1 MQVLCRPLHSQ
12 VENFCRRGNPPTMP
26 NSLRHIQIGYR
37 LSRTASVSESS
48 RSSVRQPVG
57 KWLIFLSGIL
67 LFGTFAVSCAL
78 KPRTTLV
85 VGMELNYAPFEMVDP
100 QGKPTGISVEMANEL
115 GKFLDKRVQIQNIPF
130 DGLIPAL
137 KTGKID
143 LIISSMTETPE
154 RARSIDFSE
163 SYLRTGLC
171 LLVNKNVAI
180 DSIEQADRPGISV
193 AVKQGTTGQLYAQQH
208 FRLARILVLEK
219 EDACVLE
226 VVQNK
231 AQAFIYDQMS
241 VFKHWQQHQNDT
253 KAILKPFKEEQ
264 WAIGIRSDEQALKA
278 QVNAFLVLFKRKGG
292 FDNLGDRYLKE
303 QKEQFRKLGIPF
315 YF

>member
-1 MQVLCRPLHSQ
+1 
-12 VENFCRRGNPPTMP
+12 MP
-26 NSLRHIQIGYR
+26 KTLRQIHIGYR
-37 LSRTASVSESS
+37 LSRTAAVSEIN
-48 RSSVRQPVG
+48 RSTIRHSIG
-57 KWLIFLSGIL
+57 KRMTFLSGVL
-67 LFGTFAVSCAL
+67 LVGVLAVSCSL
-78 KPRTTLV
+78 KPKSTLV
-85 VGMELNYAPFEMVDP
+85 VGMELNYPPFEMVNP
-100 QGKPTGISVEMANEL
+100 QGNPAGISVEMATEL
-115 GKFLDKRVQIQNIPF
+115 GKFLNKDVQIENIPF

-231 AQAFIYDQMS
+231 AQIFIYDQMS
-241 VFKHWQQHQNDT
+241 IFKHWQQHQNDT

>member
-1 MQVLCRPLHSQ
+1 M
-12 VENFCRRGNPPTMP
+12 
-26 NSLRHIQIGYR
+26 
-37 LSRTASVSESS
+37 
-48 RSSVRQPVG
+48 
-57 KWLIFLSGIL
+57 
-67 LFGTFAVSCAL
+67 FAVSCAL
-78 KPRTTLV
+78 KPKSTLI
-85 VGMELNYAPFEMVDP
+85 VGMELNYPPFEMVDP

-115 GKFLDKRVQIQNIPF
+115 GKFLEKKVQIQNIPF

-154 RARSIDFSE
+154 RAKSIDFSDP
-163 SYLRTGLC
+163 YLRTGLC
-171 LLVNKNVAI
+171 LLVNKSAPI
-180 DSIEQADRPGISV
+180 DSVDQADKPNISV

-208 FRLARILVLEK
+208 LKRARILVLDKPE
-219 EDACVLE
+219 ECVLE

-241 VFKHWQQHQNDT
+241 IFKHWQQHQDST
-253 KAILKPFKEEQ
+253 KAILKPFQQEQ
-264 WAIGIRSDEQALKA
+264 WAVGLRSDDQALKA
-278 QVNAFLVLFKRKGG
+278 QVNAFLVVFKRSRG
-292 FDNLGDRYLKE
+292 FDKLGDKYLKD

>member
-1 MQVLCRPLHSQ
+1 
-12 VENFCRRGNPPTMP
+12 MP
-26 NSLRHIQIGYR
+26 KS
-37 LSRTASVSESS
+37 
-48 RSSVRQPVG
+48 VG
-57 KWLIFLSGIL
+57 KCLTLLSGIL
-67 LFGTFAVSCAL
+67 LLVILAPGCAP
-78 KPRTTLV
+78 KSKSTLV
-85 VGMELNYAPFEMVDP
+85 VGMELNYPPFEMVDP
-100 QGKPTGISVEMANEL
+100 QGRPAGISVEMASEL
-115 GKFLDKRVQIQNIPF
+115 GKFLDRDVQIQNIPF

-154 RARSIDFSE
+154 RAQSIDFSE
-163 SYLRTGLC
+163 PYLRTGLC
-171 LLVNKNVAI
+171 LLVNKNA
-180 DSIEQADRPGISV
+180 SIESIGQADQSAFKI

-208 FRLARILVLEK
+208 LRQAHILVLDK

-241 VFKHWQQHQNDT
+241 VFKHWQQHQDST
-253 KAILKPFKEEQ
+253 VAILKPFQEER
-264 WAIGIRSDEQALKA
+264 WAIGIRSDEQTLKA
-278 QVNAFLVLFKRKGG
+278 QVNAFLILFKKNGG
-292 FDNLGDRYLKE
+292 FDKLGEKYLKE